1 MNIILSISK
10 VEIIGKNI
18 HNKIKKYLELGV
30 TGFRINL
37 AKYNNE
43 DIYHMLS
50 TIDEI
55 VQQYTL
61 KNFEFIFDIPLP
73 KKKTR
78 VTNMISS
85 CIRIESGDE
94 LLVRKDHGE
103 KVISKYNIFVDEF
116 NFNCKINDIIYY
128 GDGIGTFVCKEISN
142 NYILLKAIN
151 SFEFYKNKS
160 FNIEPI
166 YNLNDDSVFENCAK
180 LNAIVNNCYF
190 ALSFIENPKDIY
202 YLCEKIGCQKSQI
215 LCKIETQKS
224 IENIESLLVNSAGI
238 LLGRGDLLYYSEIN
252 NFFLNCIKS
261 LKIAHTLN
269 KKFYL
274 CTDVMM
280 SLINNNIAN
289 RADII
294 DVSVFKAF
302 GCENI
307 ILPAGFSRDGN
318 LSEAIKIIEN
328 TDSGFLS
335 INTSV

>member
-1 MNIILSISK
+1 MNIILSIAK
-10 VEIIGKNI
+10 VEIIGNNI

-37 AKYNNE
+37 AKYDNE
-43 DIYHMLS
+43 DIYHVLT
-50 TIDEI
+50 TINEI
-55 VQQYTL
+55 TQQYPL
-61 KNFEFIFDIPLP
+61 KNFEFIFDIPIP
-73 KKKTR
+73 RKKTR

-85 CIRIESGDE
+85 CISIESSDE
-94 LLVRKDHGE
+94 LLVRKDCGE
-103 KVISKYNIFVDEF
+103 KVTSKYNIFVDEF
-116 NFNCKINDIIYY
+116 NFNCKINDIVYY
-128 GDGIGTFVCKEISN
+128 GDGIGSFVCKEISN

-166 YNLNDDSVFENCAK
+166 YNLNDDSIFKICAK
-180 LNAIVNNCYF
+180 LKTIVDNCYF

-202 YLCEKIGCQKSQI
+202 YLCKKIGCQKSQV

-224 IENIESLLVNSAGI
+224 IENIEKLLMNSAGI

-252 NFFLNCIKS
+252 NFFVNCIKS
-261 LKIAHTLN
+261 LEITHKLN

-289 RADII
+289 RY
-294 DVSVFKAF
+294 VK
-302 GCENI
+302 
-307 ILPAGFSRDGN
+307 
-318 LSEAIKIIEN
+318 
-328 TDSGFLS
+328 
-335 INTSV
+335 